1 MYNDYSV
8 FYVVMY
14 FVNKLQFKVVPI
26 VYVVNINQRLVFVVL
41 FFIRS
46 SFAILY
52 CKQFNFLAD
61 NAHAGLILCLYLI
74 FAVK

>member
-26 VYVVNINQRLVFVVL
+26 VYVVNINQRLVFC
-41 FFIRS
+41 R
-46 SFAILY
+46 
-52 CKQFNFLAD
+52 
-61 NAHAGLILCLYLI
+61 LI
-74 FAVK
+74 FHPFIFCDSLL